1 MNKYKYRLEIQII
14 VAALIIAVI
23 ISIVEYL
30 KVNNWSLPAMQATS
44 QQTEP
49 GQQGTSKPSEVA
61 VPETVNP
68 KIVALGDSFT
78 IGFPW
83 AEDNSWPKRLESVL
97 NQPIVNKG
105 KVRQTT
111 QDFLDRFENDVIN
124 EQPGRVI
131 IFAGTG
137 DALRGVSLENYQ
149 ENIQLLVDKALS
161 NNITPVLALPLPYP
175 GLLDK
180 INSMRE
186 WEQSYAQTEKIVI
199 LDFAA
204 VLYDP
209 DGRFLQDLSGDGIY
223 PSVKGYEVMGDY
235 AASILK

>member
-1 MNKYKYRLEIQII
+1 LEIQII

-23 ISIVEYL
+23 ISVVEYM
-30 KVNNWSLPAMQATS
+30 KVNNWSLSVMQATN
-44 QQTEP
+44 QQTET
-49 GQQGTSKPSEVA
+49 GQQETSKPSEVA
-61 VPETVNP
+61 VPENLNT

-78 IGFPW
+78 FGYPLG
-83 AEDNSWPKRLESVL
+83 EDNSWPKRLQSVL

-111 QDFLDRFENDVIN
+111 WDFLDRFENDVIN
-124 EQPGRVI
+124 EKPGRVI

-149 ENIQLLVDKALS
+149 ENIKSLVDKAFS
-161 NNITPVLALPLPYP
+161 NNITPVLALPLLYP
-175 GLLDK
+175 GLEGQ

-199 LDFAA
+199 LDFAS

-209 DGRFLQDLSGDGIY
+209 DGRFLPDLSLDGIY
-223 PSVKGYEVMGDY
+223 PSAKGYELMGDY
-235 AASILK
+235 AASILE

>member
-1 MNKYKYRLEIQII
+1 MSKYKYRLEIQII

-23 ISIVEYL
+23 ISVVEYM
-30 KVNNWSLPAMQATS
+30 KVNNWSLSLKSAPVTN
-44 QQTEP
+44 QQTET
-49 GQQGTSKPSEVA
+49 GQQETSKPSEVA
-61 VPETVNP
+61 VPVNT

-78 IGFPW
+78 LGYPLG
-83 AEDNSWPKRLESVL
+83 EDNSWPKRLQNVL

-111 QDFLDRFENDVIN
+111 WDFLDRFENDVIN
-124 EQPGRVI
+124 EKPGRVI

-149 ENIQLLVDKALS
+149 ENIKSLVDKALS
-161 NNITPVLALPLPYP
+161 NNITPVLALPLLYP
-175 GLLDK
+175 GLEGQ

-199 LDFAA
+199 LDFAS

-209 DGRFLQDLSGDGIY
+209 DGRFLPDLSLDGIY
-223 PSVKGYEVMGDY
+223 PSAKGYEVMGDY
-235 AASILK
+235 AASILE